1 MNVKAKYGA
10 LATVALVLIA
20 GFQYL
25 AMLELPQYHDVM
37 KYLYF
42 IPIILAAY
50 FLGWKGGILC
60 ALVASFISSLHLIL
74 HSSVFYL
81 EYLLQSLMFAL
92 GGGLLGLLSDR
103 DRQKRLIIEQSKID
117 FLKALSRSLDA
128 RDTYTEGH
136 SNRVAAIAGEIGK
149 NAGLT
154 NDEVNN
160 VYEAGLM
167 HDIGKIGIPDSI
179 LRKEGTLDLHEFEII
194 KSHTVIGGE
203 ILSYVELLRQL
214 VPAIRHHHERY
225 DGSGYPDQLVGEEIP
240 PVARI
245 LSIADAFDA
254 MTSQRTY
261 NRRKSFEDAVK
272 EIEKKAGTQFDPRF
286 VDSLRKSF
294 NKLKN
299 IALENTSIDVECKPV
314 R

>member
-1 MNVKAKYGA
+1 
-10 LATVALVLIA
+10 
-20 GFQYL
+20 
-25 AMLELPQYHDVM
+25 
-37 KYLYF
+37 
-42 IPIILAAY
+42 
-50 FLGWKGGILC
+50 
-60 ALVASFISSLHLIL
+60 
-74 HSSVFYL
+74 
-81 EYLLQSLMFAL
+81 
-92 GGGLLGLLSDR
+92 
-103 DRQKRLIIEQSKID
+103 
-117 FLKALSRSLDA
+117 
-128 RDTYTEGH
+128 
-136 SNRVAAIAGEIGK
+136 
-149 NAGLT
+149 LT

-179 LRKEGTLDLHEFEII
+179 LRKEGALDLHEFEII

-203 ILSYVELLRQL
+203 ILSDVELLCKL

-240 PVARI
+240 LMARI
-245 LSIADAFDA
+245 LSIADTFDA

-286 VDSLRKSF
+286 VDSLKRSF

-299 IALENTSIDVECKPV
+299 IALENISIDVECKSIL
-314 R
+314 